1 MFVIFGWM
9 LEKHLKNIEY
19 PTQEQREKELW
30 DISGNLKGR
39 NQVFKFDTRPLQR
52 LSDLVAKKMTTRS
65 KADKV
70 VFESDKHIIVVDA
83 EELHTY
89 VKANRISKIHI
100 QEILDKLDWN
110 IILNKNDV

>member
-1 MFVIFGWM
+1 MI
-9 LEKHLKNIEY
+9 EKHIENIKY

-39 NQVFKFDTRPLQR
+39 NQVFKFDTRPLQKI
-52 LSDLVAKKMTTRS
+52 SDLIVKKMTTRS

-70 VFESDKHIIVVDA
+70 AFESDNYIIIVDA

-89 VKANRISKIHI
+89 VKANKISKIHI
-100 QEILDKLDWN
+100 QEILNKLDWN
-110 IILNKNDV
+110 IILPKK